1 VRSGTTRRKNLG
13 NPDES
18 IPFERGRATM
28 VSLGDL
34 TIGRNVHEPGWRWST
49 HIRPVVGGDWCRSRH
64 VGVILSGRLGFL
76 MEDGTEFEFGPDDV
90 IDVAPGHDS
99 WVIGNEPVV
108 TLEWS
113 GVRGWLEPLESLNER
128 VLATLVVT
136 DIADSTRIANQLGGS
151 RWNDLLARHYARMR
165 EVLAQFRGREVK
177 TTGDEILAVLNARD
191 VRSGARRGWSRWL
204 PGDGVE
210 IRAAVHT
217 GEVEA
222 VENDLQG
229 LAIHEAVRVLA
240 IAQPGEVLVTDVT
253 KSLASGS
260 GARFVDRGEHVLR
273 GLDTPRALFAVA
285 SG

>member
-1 VRSGTTRRKNLG
+1 
-13 NPDES
+13 
-18 IPFERGRATM
+18 
-28 VSLGDL
+28 
-34 TIGRNVHEPGWRWST
+34 
-49 HIRPVVGGDWCRSRH
+49 
-64 VGVILSGRLGFL
+64 VILSGRLGIL
-76 MEDGTEFEFGPDDV
+76 MEDGTEFEFDPDDV
-90 IDVAPGHDS
+90 IDVAPGHDI

-113 GVRGWLEPLESLNER
+113 GVRGWLEPLESLSER

-136 DIADSTRIANQLGGS
+136 DIADSTRIAKQLGDS
-151 RWNDLLARHYARMR
+151 RWNDLLARHYSRMR

-177 TTGDEILAVLNARD
+177 TTGDGMLAVLDGAGRAIRCAARM
-191 VRSGARRGWSRWL
+191 VAAA
-204 PGDGVE
+204 PGDGIA

-229 LAIHEAVRVLA
+229 LAIHEVVRVLG

-273 GLDTPRALFAVA
+273 GLDTPRVLFAVE